1 MLYLGLLTTTDQGYT
16 FLKLLFEISRPL
28 NQANVYVSCYS
39 LLEILFDSY
48 RALNNASTN
57 KSYHTRQP
65 HNTNL
70 VIINKIWRKQTQT
83 RIYNN

>member
-1 MLYLGLLTTTDQGYT
+1 MLYLGLLTTIDQGYT
-16 FLKLLFEISRPL
+16 FLKLLFEVSRPL

-57 KSYHTRQP
+57 KSYHIRHP

-70 VIINKIWRKQTQT
+70 VIINKI
-83 RIYNN
+83 